1 MTTRR
6 VHVTAWQGTPAIL
19 DAVRGLHAWSTMEFH
34 LDHVQGVCAIYLEL
48 PTGAQLNTNTLTDA
62 LERLGL
68 GSITW
73 DTFPNDDNKV
83 ASAAI
88 FRMRQVCEKDNYV
101 TGTYGIHAASLKRH
115 LKDRRLT
122 AAGVGGPGRGPAF
135 MTDTE
140 ETEKIQAALKASRE
154 QTDGIRAEMARKTDL
169 DAIQQTITTEVA
181 QKTDFEALVKKVDEQ
196 NTSTEKIVDKNIAQN
211 KMLEKKAS
219 IERDMAA
226 WVVRADEMRSNWARE
241 VEAHKETKRQLEQ
254 LRETSHTERLE
265 ELRELRA
272 EGAKERSAMTMEF
285 MRQLHDERK
294 RMTQQWAEERER
306 MTKQWEKERGRFIAA
321 AVMGSASK
329 RARV

>member
-1 MTTRR
+1 M
-6 VHVTAWQGTPAIL
+6 Q
-19 DAVRGLHAWSTMEFH
+19 
-34 LDHVQGVCAIYLEL
+34 
-48 PTGAQLNTNTLTDA
+48 
-62 LERLGL
+62 
-68 GSITW
+68 
-73 DTFPNDDNKV
+73 
-83 ASAAI
+83 
-88 FRMRQVCEKDNYV
+88 
-101 TGTYGIHAASLKRH
+101 
-115 LKDRRLT
+115 
-122 AAGVGGPGRGPAF
+122 
-135 MTDTE
+135 
-140 ETEKIQAALKASRE
+140 
-154 QTDGIRAEMARKTDL
+154 
-169 DAIQQTITTEVA
+169 
-181 QKTDFEALVKKVDEQ
+181 VDEQ

-226 WVVRADEMRSNWARE
+226 WGVRAYEMRSNWERE